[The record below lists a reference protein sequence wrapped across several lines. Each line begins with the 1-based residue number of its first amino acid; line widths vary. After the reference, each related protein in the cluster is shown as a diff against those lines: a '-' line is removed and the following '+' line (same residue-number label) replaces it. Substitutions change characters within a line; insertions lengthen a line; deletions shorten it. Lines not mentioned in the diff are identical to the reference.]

1 MKASKASRR
10 GLLALLWLGAAAA
23 VQAGTVEATLGF
35 QSDKLRRGFS
45 DSGGDP
51 VASADARY
59 RDNGGWLVQ
68 GGLSTLG
75 RDHRRGHAE
84 LSLGGGYGGVFDPGW
99 AWQLS
104 ATNYRVL
111 GGTLRRPA
119 YHELALAL
127 DAPGRVDLLL
137 AASPDY
143 PGLLYGGGAG
153 RGGLQVAEAGWHPRL
168 APGWVLDLGLG
179 RVRYTGLAFSAQTYG
194 SVGLSWRSGRLGI
207 SATRVLR
214 HGPGAAVDPRLVW
227 ALSWQL

>member
-1 MKASKASRR
+1 MKASKASRL
-10 GLLALLWLGAAAA
+10 GLAALLLLGAVAA
-23 VQAGTVEATLGF
+23 VHAGTVEAALGF

-59 RDNGGWLVQ
+59 RTDSGWLLQ

-75 RDHRRGHAE
+75 REHRRGDAE
-84 LSLGGGYGGVFDPGW
+84 LTLGGGYGGVFDAGW
-99 AWQLS
+99 AWQLT

-111 GGTLRRPA
+111 GGTQTRPT
-119 YHELALAL
+119 YNELALAL

-137 AASPDY
+137 AVSPDY
-143 PGLLYGGGAG
+143 PGPLYGGGLG
-153 RGGLQVAEAGWHPRL
+153 RGGLQVAEVGWHPRL
-168 APGWVLDLGLG
+168 TLGWVLDLGLG
-179 RVRYTGLAFSAQTYG
+179 RVRYTDLAFSAQTYG

-214 HGPGAAVDPRLVW
+214 HGPGPAVDPRLVW